1 MMLMLSG
8 CATVSNVCPTFPKP
22 SKEVVMELQNLD
34 SRAVDSWVVELF
46 RLDLKLREC
55 NGTK

>member
-1 MMLMLSG
+1 MMLILGG
-8 CATVSNVCPTFPKP
+8 CATVSSVCPTFPKP